1 MRDIQQALA
10 DAIVSALAH
19 AEGAGELVICTG
31 APVQIA
37 DRISESVRG
46 VYSGGIFSP
55 EELFALSALI
65 FHATSDK
72 RFYDWEMPVLLGYTA
87 EQMAELGNRIR
98 QLSSL

>member
-1 MRDIQQALA
+1 MRDIQQALT
-10 DAIVSALAH
+10 DAIVSSLAR
-19 AEGAGELVICTG
+19 AEEAGELVICTD
-31 APVQIA
+31 APVDIA

-46 VYSGGIFSP
+46 VFAGDSFSP
-55 EELFALSALI
+55 DELLALSALI

-98 QLSSL
+98 GLSSL